1 MLPERND
8 RTAKSVL
15 GVPLT
20 SLLLEINNA
29 TGILKAL
36 RNPAVSKR
44 RGNKMK
50 GGREGGGVG
59 EEGKGGERRRKRRK
73 RGRRGMEKDR
83 KGRRGRRK
91 KGKKKKEKRGEGGRG
106 RGRNK
111 TSLILFSSLFLKL
124 FFP

>member
-1 MLPERND
+1 MLPETND

-44 RGNKMK
+44 RGNKTK
-50 GGREGGGVG
+50 GGRGGRRRWRGRKRWG
-59 EEGKGGERRRKRRK
+59 EEE
-73 RGRRGMEKDR
+73 E
-83 KGRRGRRK
+83 
-91 KGKKKKEKRGEGGRG
+91 KKKEGEKGDGER
-106 RGRNK
+106 
-111 TSLILFSSLFLKL
+111 
-124 FFP
+124 